1 MNTIRMYSTANCS
14 YCIAAERLLAAR
26 GIDKIEKLRIDLDP
40 ALHAEMSLKTGRR
53 TVPQIYIGEVHVGGY
68 TDLVELDRVGRLQS
82 VLDAQ
87 PTLSTV

>member
-26 GIDKIEKLRIDLDP
+26 GIDKIEKLRVDIDP

-53 TVPQIYIGEVHVGGY
+53 TVPQIYIGAVHVGGY
-68 TDLVELDRVGRLQS
+68 TDLVDLDREGRLAS
-82 VLDAQ
+82 MLGAQ
-87 PTLSTV
+87 PDHSRV